1 MKDWLKHG
9 QGAKHCFPLKFTVCA
24 VTSSKEFCHLL
35 PNNGTPLAPCYLA
48 CPSRWEHVTTNTKAL
63 IHRRGILSSPAFS
76 LVREPTTTSSLAAI
90 SGRRRKNESLLPP
103 QSSPG
108 RDWRGRRSLFSLSGW
123 TWMVG
128 ARHVRSTKS
137 PVPRAS
143 DVINEALIAT
153 VRGPCFVF
161 PLDPLS
167 SFAT

>member
-63 IHRRGILSSPAFS
+63 IHRRGILSSPTFS

-103 QSSPG
+103 PILALQEEIDVVVG
-108 RDWRGRRSLFSLSGW
+108 RYSLFRGERGW
-123 TWMVG
+123 L
-128 ARHVRSTKS
+128 AR
-137 PVPRAS
+137 
-143 DVINEALIAT
+143 AT
-153 VRGPCFVF
+153 F
-161 PLDPLS
+161 DPLNHRYHGR
-167 SFAT
+167 ATLLMRH